1 MSQVMPR
8 GIVLPMRR
16 PFTVPMLLAV
26 GGLAWAGVHLAAHRL
41 GGAPGGHTGHG
52 HEAAQAAYLS
62 TSLSLC
68 LSLAIVMAA
77 AASVYP
83 AWRGTS
89 GRSLWLFGAVP
100 LLGLFGG
107 TLLDSGGTLTG
118 LGADATEL
126 LPVALLVLTVQVAV
140 ALSAVRVARGLLD
153 LVEGAARLLA
163 GPQTA
168 AAPVGAH
175 SFSLIDPDRVPGGR
189 LVLSGGARAPP
200 VSSSAV

>member
-1 MSQVMPR
+1 
-8 GIVLPMRR
+8 MRR

-41 GGAPGGHTGHG
+41 GGAAGGHAGHG
-52 HEAAQAAYLS
+52 HEADQAAYLS

-68 LSLAIVMAA
+68 LSLAIVIAA

-83 AWRGTS
+83 AWRGAT

-107 TLLDSGGTLTG
+107 AVLDSGGTLAG
-118 LGADATEL
+118 LGANTAEL
-126 LPVALLVLTVQVAV
+126 LPVALLVLVVQVAV

-153 LVEGAARLLA
+153 LVEGAARMLA

-168 AAPVGAH
+168 AVPAGAH
-175 SFSLIDPDRVPGGR
+175 SFSLLDSDRVPGDR

-200 VSSSAV
+200 VSFSAV